1 MLNPVLYLWI
11 YQLCVIS
18 HNQTIFLFRGNA
30 MYVQVTIK
38 NINVFK
44 CVTLLRALSTF
55 ALSAG
60 GGKLHVQPW
69 QLAHTD

>member
-1 MLNPVLYLWI
+1 
-11 YQLCVIS
+11 
-18 HNQTIFLFRGNA
+18 

-44 CVTLLRALSTF
+44 CIPLRHFHLLGELQALSTF
-55 ALSAG
+55 ALSAA

-69 QLAHTD
+69 QLAHRSKPIGMGL